1 MEDACAGE
9 QRARGLR
16 SHRSDQEPSAVMM
29 NPIAAT
35 RRVSWF
41 EAEGV
46 FETRFSAAEGL
57 QKTDARA
64 LCLFSQLVMRRRVA

>member
-1 MEDACAGE
+1 
-9 QRARGLR
+9 
-16 SHRSDQEPSAVMM
+16 MM

-41 EAEGV
+41 EAKGV

-64 LCLFSQLVMRRRVA
+64 QSLFLYYRSW

>member
-1 MEDACAGE
+1 
-9 QRARGLR
+9 
-16 SHRSDQEPSAVMM
+16 MM

-46 FETRFSAAEGL
+46 FEKRFSAALGL

-64 LCLFSQLVMRRRVA
+64 LCLLSQLVRCFDATTRRVTLM

>member
-1 MEDACAGE
+1 
-9 QRARGLR
+9 
-16 SHRSDQEPSAVMM
+16 MM

-64 LCLFSQLVMRRRVA
+64 LCLLSQLVMRRRVA